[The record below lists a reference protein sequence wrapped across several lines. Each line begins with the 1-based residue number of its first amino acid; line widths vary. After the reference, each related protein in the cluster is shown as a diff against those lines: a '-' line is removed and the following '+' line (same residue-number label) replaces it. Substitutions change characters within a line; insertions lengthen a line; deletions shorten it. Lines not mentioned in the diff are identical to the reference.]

1 MSGGWI
7 KVHRKILDND
17 WLCKSRTYSNFE
29 AFMFLLLKANHKEGR
44 FHIGTD
50 VLGTFNSSVKAGIIV
65 LRSTLQ
71 PPK

>member
-29 AFMFLLLKANHKEGR
+29 AFMFIMELFCLENVSLMQN
-44 FHIGTD
+44 
-50 VLGTFNSSVKAGIIV
+50 
-65 LRSTLQ
+65 
-71 PPK
+71 